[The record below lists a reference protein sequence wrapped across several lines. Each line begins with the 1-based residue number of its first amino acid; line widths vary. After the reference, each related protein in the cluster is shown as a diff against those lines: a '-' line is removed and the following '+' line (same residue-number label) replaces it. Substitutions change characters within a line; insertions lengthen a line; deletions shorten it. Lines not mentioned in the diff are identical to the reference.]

1 MVFCAPACLTFAS
14 GLETI
19 DGEEYEITDDVVPTA
34 RPAVIITRWLAL
46 LPLAPMLVILL
57 LDDQVLASHTVEPKL
72 IRGLYIM

>member
-1 MVFCAPACLTFAS
+1 MVFCAPACLTFAR

-34 RPAVIITRWLAL
+34 RPAVIIRRWLAL